1 MVTVKVP
8 WVKNLGGITSGMV
21 VSRELNMLEKIQVDK
36 MTEELSV
43 SR

>member
-1 MVTVKVP
+1 MG
-8 WVKNLGGITSGMV
+8 KNLGGVTSGMV